1 MLSSFYRAVT
11 ARDDEMNQRVGGDDK
26 DDYDRSPSTKLEKTR
41 SVYGKSFERQQC
53 CFGFDQRDTNGLANE
68 NTELRLRLQS
78 LEQQA
83 QLRNALN
90 KALRKEVERMKIET
104 GEVSGDSDSFD
115 MGQYSHSTFMAIPP
129 YHSGSVNGQ
138 DMRFNQNHPMEKSN
152 SQSVS
157 EFLQN
162 GRLQGLEI
170 SSNNSS
176 SIVKSEGPS
185 LSASE
190 SSSAY

>member
-1 MLSSFYRAVT
+1 MLLKRNI
-11 ARDDEMNQRVGGDDK
+11 RDDEMNQRVGGDDK

-41 SVYGKSFERQQC
+41 SVYGKSFVHINIV
-53 CFGFDQRDTNGLANE
+53 F
-68 NTELRLRLQS
+68 S
-78 LEQQA
+78 
-83 QLRNALN
+83 ALN

-170 SSNNSS
+170 ISNNSS
-176 SIVKSEGPS
+176 RIVKSEGPS

>member
-1 MLSSFYRAVT
+1 MLLKRNI
-11 ARDDEMNQRVGGDDK
+11 RDDEMNQRVGGDDK

-41 SVYGKSFERQQC
+41 SVYGKSFVHINI
-53 CFGFDQRDTNGLANE
+53 RDTNGLANE

-90 KALRKEVERMKIET
+90 EALRKEVERMKIET

-170 SSNNSS
+170 ISNNSS
-176 SIVKSEGPS
+176 RIVKSEGPS